1 MPFVETFIL
10 PYAYRDEKVTNRQ
23 HKMKATVLSQRKSAE
38 NHEEFIR
45 NRQGSVVLFPLQKSS
60 QTYSFFT
67 KFKCPK
73 WNK

>member
-38 NHEEFIR
+38 NH
-45 NRQGSVVLFPLQKSS
+45 
-60 QTYSFFT
+60 
-67 KFKCPK
+67 
-73 WNK
+73 